1 MVIHRNH
8 EGKGC
13 EEVKEKRVLVS
24 PPVHLGVVSSVAVA
38 VVEITKATWGGETA
52 M

>member
-13 EEVKEKRVLVS
+13 EEVKEKHALVS
-24 PPVHLGVVSSVAVA
+24 PPVHLGIVSTVAIA
-38 VVEITKATWGGETA
+38 VVEIPKAT
-52 M
+52 